1 MISPVLIFVF
11 VLFWLP
17 GLTVWIQSLRYQK
30 KLGAPNGIWGN
41 LTPFSVLIA
50 VAIVF
55 PIYSV
60 GLFTIFMAPKEQ
72 RALSLKAS
80 LEKSVNP
87 EDTEEVVIAKNSVVY
102 AMASLTGVEID

>member
-1 MISPVLIFVF
+1 MISPILIFVLF
-11 VLFWLP
+11 VFWLP
-17 GLTVWIQSLRYQK
+17 GLTVWVQSLRYQK
-30 KLGAPNGIWGN
+30 KLGAPDGIWRN
-41 LTPFSVLIA
+41 LNPFSLLLT
-50 VAIVF
+50 VAFGF
-55 PIYSV
+55 PIFSV

-87 EDTEEVVIAKNSVVY
+87 EDTEEVVITKNSLFY